1 MVEIKRRKTDRR
13 TLYTIRVIKDA
24 FIKLVKEELYS
35 KVTITQICREADIT
49 RSTFYLHF
57 TSITDVL
64 NAVLDDAL
72 FWVQDSTTGLDTDDN
87 YSLIILIRT
96 NL

>member
-24 FIKLVKEELYS
+24 FIKLVKEEPYS

-49 RSTFYLHF
+49 RSTF
-57 TSITDVL
+57 
-64 NAVLDDAL
+64 
-72 FWVQDSTTGLDTDDN
+72 
-87 YSLIILIRT
+87 
-96 NL
+96 